1 MLVTIVQMILTTYPI
16 DESRPHAFSILE
28 RLWELVQQW
37 GQDPAMRSAALTII
51 HAAGYRDGQSVLAAD
66 ALRRWVM
73 DSMRWIADPFGTEF
87 VVAPQQLLAEI
98 LENGRAYGDCDDF
111 VGLFCSLARSVGLDA
126 RPVGVRLG
134 TDPSDPTRFDHVI
147 ASIRFADAVRDY
159 DLCAKFY
166 ANPEYLER
174 LVIS

>member
-1 MLVTIVQMILTTYPI
+1 MTNTLATYPL
-16 DESRPHAFSILE
+16 DETRPHAFSILE
-28 RLWELVQQW
+28 RLWQLVQKW
-37 GQDPAMRSAALTII
+37 GADPDMRSAALQII
-51 HAAGYRDGQSVLAAD
+51 HRAGYRDGQSVQAAD
-66 ALRRWVM
+66 ALRQWVM
-73 DSMRWIADPFGTEF
+73 NSMRWIADPFGTEF

-98 LENGRAYGDCDDF
+98 MEQGRAYGDCDDF
-111 VGLFCSLARSVGLDA
+111 VGLFCSLARAVGLDA

-166 ANPEYLER
+166 QPADYLER
-174 LVIS
+174 LVIA